1 MESGIQVDH
10 LDGSLKGRLPFLW
23 NEILENV
30 ESGSMPPEDEAQPSV
45 QEKHVLG
52 NWIAAANKFVRSRPQ
67 PKNGSSRRLTADQ
80 YRNTV
85 RELLGL
91 YDDIGGSLPPDAIS
105 KDGFVNEEKSMLLS
119 PLLLE
124 AYFEAAEQAL
134 DICIVDKKKLPS
146 IQNFRVNL
154 GRNINPNP
162 YPGKLILGA
171 SSHLL
176 ENQDFEVKELTARK
190 PFAFE
195 PFRMQ
200 RKFRFIEGYQGNAT
214 VRGWRDF
221 DSIYHAVFACM
232 RGNGGYPKGLAYD
245 SVPEGLLLRPAIP
258 SAELFGVESTY
269 GPKANFKI
277 ALRELPERGNF
288 LIKVKA
294 ARYIGGLLLDRGKTA
309 VPSIDEQR
317 TGRPEKTKPIFSVS
331 KPSKETEL
339 DVPEEGIYQA
349 VVHLAPPGSRRI
361 QADASNLEKGLAAK
375 YNFDNDFSDHRGI
388 KELAGTPLGEI
399 KTVDS
404 PFGKSLALDGR
415 DDSVTVKRNK
425 RLDVGK
431 GSFTV
436 AAWIRPT
443 QLRQAGIVCLG
454 KYSWTHG
461 WYLDMPNGKGVL
473 RIETAGPDNQP
484 NGTVKS
490 RPGTL
495 QVNQWQ
501 HVAAVVRRGNNQTRL
516 FVNGYEVAR
525 GTIGDKNLD
534 NPKVD
539 LFVGRIQDAHHFK
552 GNID

>member
-317 TGRPEKTKPIFSVS
+317 TGRPEKIKPIFSVS

-539 LFVGRIQDAHHFK
+539 LFVG
-552 GNID
+552 